1 MTSSLRTTDSQFSE
15 KPYCYQYPQPALTV
29 DCVVFGLDDQDILKV
44 LLIRRDKKPFK
55 DQWALPGGFVRVS
68 EDESLEESEDESLEE
83 AARRELEEET
93 GVRDV
98 FLEQLYT
105 FGGKNRDPRRW
116 TASVA
121 YYALTNLSEHPIQA
135 ATDAN
140 DAAWFPIDKLPRL
153 AFDHQ
158 EIADRAIERLRSKI
172 RYAPIGFELLP
183 KKFTLPQLQ
192 KLYET
197 ILGRKLD
204 RGNFLRK
211 FRKIRMEL
219 LIDLNETQEG
229 VSHRAAKFYQFDKKK
244 YQELQKEGFNFEI

>member
-1 MTSSLRTTDSQFSE
+1 MTNFLRTKDSQYSE
-15 KPYCYQYPQPALTV
+15 KLYCYKYPRPALAV

-44 LLIRRDKKPFK
+44 LLIRRDKQPFK
-55 DQWALPGGFVRVS
+55 EQWALPGGFVRI
-68 EDESLEESEDESLEE
+68 DKDESLEE

-93 GVRDV
+93 GVRDL

-105 FGGKNRDPRRW
+105 FGSKNRDPREW

-121 YYALTNLSEHPIQA
+121 YYALSNLSEHPIQA
-135 ATDAN
+135 AADAN
-140 DAAWFPIDKLPRL
+140 DAAWFPIDELPCL

-158 EIADRAIERLRSKI
+158 EIANRAIERLRSKV

-204 RGNFLRK
+204 RGNFQRK
-211 FRKIRMEL
+211 FRKIKMEL

-229 VSHRAAKFYQFDKKK
+229 VSHRAAKFYQFDKEK
-244 YQELQKEGFNFEI
+244 YQELQKKGFNFEI